1 MNTRRRLQGVVVSD
15 KMEKTVVVEIKRTY
29 RHPLYQKVVHSVK
42 RLIAH
47 DEMGC
52 RIGDQVQIIETK
64 PISKTKRWAVEKIT
78 TKREEKDIP
87 VAVVDDAVVELEMES
102 EAEQS
107 EEAEG

>member
-47 DEMGC
+47 DEMDC

-64 PISKTKRWAVEKIT
+64 PISKTKRWAVEKVT

-87 VAVVDDAVVELEMES
+87 VEVVDDAVVELEMES